1 MKAYCYASGQ
11 IGFASR
17 EVPDGAI
24 HFASGPKKTL
34 EPFVSVMARHAYDG
48 ETLLVPGVPEADDQ
62 EAGVDALRKWCG
74 WIADRA
80 PEGVDVPRW
89 RIRDH

>member
-34 EPFVSVMARHAYDG
+34 EPFVSVMARD
-48 ETLLVPGVPEADDQ
+48 
-62 EAGVDALRKWCG
+62 RKS
-74 WIADRA
+74 
-80 PEGVDVPRW
+80 VV
-89 RIRDH
+89 